1 MVPRFNNGR
10 PTILEERLPP
20 MDTSHAFAV
29 IVCIFIA
36 AGILFGA
43 SASALHHCET
53 KRTSNTPSCKSPT
66 IFMLQCAC
74 MVSLTLITFAG
85 AGALI
90 VALR

>member
-1 MVPRFNNGR
+1 
-10 PTILEERLPP
+10 
-20 MDTSHAFAV
+20 MDTPHAFTAT
-29 IVCIFIA
+29 IYIFIA

-43 SASALHHCET
+43 SASALHYCEI
-53 KRTSNTPSCKSPT
+53 KRPSNIPSYKSPT

-90 VALR
+90 ITLR

>member
-1 MVPRFNNGR
+1 MPRFNINR
-10 PTILEERLPP
+10 PTILEERPPP
-20 MDTSHAFAV
+20 MNTSLAFAV
-29 IVCIFIA
+29 VVCVFIA

-43 SASALHHCET
+43 SASALHYCET
-53 KRTSNTPSCKSPT
+53 KQPSNTPSYKSPT

-90 VALR
+90 IALR

>member
-1 MVPRFNNGR
+1 
-10 PTILEERLPP
+10 
-20 MDTSHAFAV
+20 MDTPHAFAAT
-29 IVCIFIA
+29 ICIFIA

-43 SASALHHCET
+43 SASALHYCEI
-53 KRTSNTPSCKSPT
+53 KRPSNILSYKSPT

-90 VALR
+90 ITLR